1 MSASLRPRHER
12 RIPALAVTAF
22 AGSEDRQRAR
32 EAGFDVHLAKPPNLA
47 ALESLLSL
55 SHDDIKRTRAEK
67 FLAMGRAI

>member
-1 MSASLRPRHER
+1 LRFGIIDSV
-12 RIPALAVTAF
+12 IPEPIGGAHRDPAAAIKAV
-22 AGSEDRQRAR
+22 GDSIQ
-32 EAGFDVHLAKPPNLA
+32 A